1 MTICS
6 LFLESTARTQS
17 VPQRSLELGSGEGGE
32 SVLIHAHTHAH
43 TCAHMYISG
52 GENARS
58 KSHSCSQ
65 AREKLGTLLPSPRTG
80 VPVGCGDEG
89 LPGGPIERE
98 A

>member
-32 SVLIHAHTHAH
+32 SVLIHAHMHAH

-52 GENARS
+52 GANARS

-65 AREKLGTLLPSPRTG
+65 AREKLGTSLPP
-80 VPVGCGDEG
+80 
-89 LPGGPIERE
+89 RE
-98 A
+98 ACAESPWGVVMKVFQEAP